1 MKQNVVII
9 AIALLS
15 VFLVQCKED
24 KTTEQT
30 PITVEETTPV
40 PTESIT
46 EPNTSKSILGT
57 YEGVFPWQEEGG
69 EELESLKVTAVIKD
83 SNKYVYKVVS
93 STGTHT
99 EEGEWELDKD
109 RLYLREDEYSAA
121 HAFLV
126 KEGKLYFLDS
136 EGEVV
141 NETETESG
149 DYILVKK

>member
-9 AIALLS
+9 TIALLS
-15 VFLVQCKED
+15 IFLVQCKEK

-30 PITVEETTPV
+30 PVTVEETTPV
-40 PTESIT
+40 ATESIVESDT
-46 EPNTSKSILGT
+46 AKSLLGT
-57 YEGVFPWQEEGG
+57 YDGVFPWQEEGG
-69 EELESLKVTAVIKD
+69 EEMESLKVTAVIKD
-83 SNKYVYKVVS
+83 GNKYVYKVVS

-109 RLYLREDEYSAA
+109 RLYLREEEYSAA

-126 KEGKLYFLDS
+126 KEDKLYFLDS

-141 NETETESG
+141 NETESG
-149 DYILVKK
+149 DYILMKK

>member
-1 MKQNVVII
+1 MKQNVAII

-24 KTTEQT
+24 KTIEQT

-40 PTESIT
+40 STESIV
-46 EPNTSKSILGT
+46 EPDTAKSLLGT
-57 YEGVFPWQEEGG
+57 YEGVFPWEEEGG
-69 EELESLKVTAVIKD
+69 EEMESLKVTAVIKD
-83 SNKYVYKVVS
+83 GNKYVYKVVS

-99 EEGEWELDKD
+99 EEGDWELDKD

-136 EGEVV
+136 EGDVV
-141 NETETESG
+141 NETESG

>member
-1 MKQNVVII
+1 MMKQNVVII
-9 AIALLS
+9 TIALLS
-15 VFLVQCKED
+15 IFLVQCKEG
-24 KTTEQT
+24 KTIEQT

-40 PTESIT
+40 STESVV
-46 EPNTSKSILGT
+46 EPDTTKSLVGT
-57 YEGVFPWQEEGG
+57 YEGIFPWEEEGG
-69 EELESLKVTAVIKD
+69 EEMESLKVTAVIKD
-83 SNKYVYKVVS
+83 GNKYMYKVVS

-126 KEGKLYFLDS
+126 KEDKLYFLDS

-141 NETETESG
+141 NETESG
-149 DYILVKK
+149 NYILVKK